1 MLGNRVAVMSRFI
14 ECRRLPPNSTAN
26 GRIKRGTRRA
36 DQVSGMGAF
45 SSVSAFD
52 GATTLRLCIVLS
64 RKLRECYLT
73 EAAGSHGRIAGAH
86 ETASWRWI
94 MVSPYRS
101 LPPLPTLRTFEA
113 VARQLSFTR
122 AADELAL
129 TQSAVS
135 HQIGAL
141 ERHLGARLF
150 SRLNPGIELTAE
162 GRIFL
167 DGARAGLDSILL
179 ATDRIRSRFR
189 VGMLTISAT
198 SAFATW
204 WLVPRLGRFAALH
217 PEIEIRIAVIEG
229 REPDLQRD
237 GADVAIVQRP
247 ARAAADSA
255 IEMPLLRETIFP
267 VCAPTLLGAGPR
279 RRIDLAEQTL
289 IECEPEGEE
298 TAELAWIIGYR
309 GSAAPMTFGHAGFV
323 LPISPRRCPPRWTA
337 LASHWAE
344 RRWSMLSL
352 RLDGWC
358 GRSASEH

>member
-1 MLGNRVAVMSRFI
+1 
-14 ECRRLPPNSTAN
+14 
-26 GRIKRGTRRA
+26 
-36 DQVSGMGAF
+36 MG
-45 SSVSAFD
+45 
-52 GATTLRLCIVLS
+52 L
-64 RKLRECYLT
+64 
-73 EAAGSHGRIAGAH
+73 
-86 ETASWRWI
+86 I

-162 GRIFL
+162 GRAFL
-167 DGARAGLDSILL
+167 EGARAGLDSILL

-189 VGMLTISAT
+189 VGMLTISAP

-217 PEIEIRIAVIEG
+217 PEIEVRIAVIEG

-237 GADVAIVQRP
+237 GVDVAIVRRP
-247 ARAAADSA
+247 ARSAVDSA
-255 IEMPLLRETIFP
+255 MEMPLLRETIFP
-267 VCAPTLLGAGPR
+267 VCAPTLLGPSPR
-279 RRIDLAEQTL
+279 HGIDLAAQTL

-298 TAELAWIIGYR
+298 TAELAWDHWLARLGGPNELR
-309 GSAAPMTFGHAGFV
+309 PRRLRFTHLAAALSAAVDGVGIALGRAPMVDAELAAGRLVRPFGKRTLIKAQKV
-323 LPISPRRCPPRWTA
+323 
-337 LASHWAE
+337 
-344 RRWSMLSL
+344 
-352 RLDGWC
+352 
-358 GRSASEH
+358 

>member
-1 MLGNRVAVMSRFI
+1 
-14 ECRRLPPNSTAN
+14 
-26 GRIKRGTRRA
+26 
-36 DQVSGMGAF
+36 
-45 SSVSAFD
+45 
-52 GATTLRLCIVLS
+52 
-64 RKLRECYLT
+64 
-73 EAAGSHGRIAGAH
+73 
-86 ETASWRWI
+86 

-162 GRIFL
+162 GRLFL
-167 DGARAGLDSILL
+167 EGARAGLDSILL

-189 VGMLTISAT
+189 VGMLTISAP

-217 PEIEIRIAVIEG
+217 PEIEVRIAVIEG

-237 GADVAIVQRP
+237 GADVAIVHRP
-247 ARAAADSA
+247 ARAAADA
-255 IEMPLLRETIFP
+255 TMEMPLLRETIFP
-267 VCAPTLLGAGPR
+267 VCAPKLLAAGSR
-279 RRIDLAEQTL
+279 RGIDLAAHTL
-289 IECEPEGEE
+289 IECEQEE
-298 TAELAWIIGYR
+298 EAAELAWDYWLARLGIANDTR
-309 GSAAPMTFGHAGFV
+309 PRRLRFSNLAAALSAAVDGVGIALGRAPMVDAELAAGRLARPFGKRTLMKAQKVYSLLWRAVPDQRVLAFRDFALDEACGCELAAG
-323 LPISPRRCPPRWTA
+323 P
-337 LASHWAE
+337 
-344 RRWSMLSL
+344 
-352 RLDGWC
+352 C
-358 GRSASEH
+358 GMPASERDSVTRPAWLANRAARRVAATPVA

>member
-1 MLGNRVAVMSRFI
+1 
-14 ECRRLPPNSTAN
+14 
-26 GRIKRGTRRA
+26 
-36 DQVSGMGAF
+36 
-45 SSVSAFD
+45 
-52 GATTLRLCIVLS
+52 
-64 RKLRECYLT
+64 
-73 EAAGSHGRIAGAH
+73 
-86 ETASWRWI
+86 

-267 VCAPTLLGAGPR
+267 VCAPTLLGRARAAASTSQSKHSSNASR
-279 RRIDLAEQTL
+279 RGRRPPS
-289 IECEPEGEE
+289 CPG
-298 TAELAWIIGYR
+298 IIGYR

-352 RLDGWC
+352 RLGGWC

>member
-1 MLGNRVAVMSRFI
+1 
-14 ECRRLPPNSTAN
+14 
-26 GRIKRGTRRA
+26 
-36 DQVSGMGAF
+36 MG
-45 SSVSAFD
+45 
-52 GATTLRLCIVLS
+52 L
-64 RKLRECYLT
+64 
-73 EAAGSHGRIAGAH
+73 
-86 ETASWRWI
+86 I

-150 SRLNPGIELTAE
+150 SRLNPGIELTDE
-162 GRIFL
+162 GRVFL
-167 DGARAGLDSILL
+167 EGARAGLDSILL

-189 VGMLTISAT
+189 VGMLTISAP

-204 WLVPRLGRFAALH
+204 WLVPRLGRFAGLH
-217 PEIEIRIAVIEG
+217 PGIEVRIGVIEG

-237 GADVAIVQRP
+237 GVDAAIVQHP
-247 ARAAADSA
+247 SCAAVDSA
-255 IEMPLLRETIFP
+255 VEMPLLRETIFP
-267 VCAPTLLGAGPR
+267 VCAPTLLRGSSRAGVSTLR
-279 RRIDLAEQTL
+279 RKRSSNASRKEKRPPSWL
-289 IECEPEGEE
+289 G
-298 TAELAWIIGYR
+298 IIGWH
-309 GSAAPMTFGHAGFV
+309 GWVAPTTFGRADFV
-323 LPISPRRCPPRWTA
+323 SPISPRRCPPRLTA
-337 LASHWAE
+337 LVSRWAE

-358 GRSASEH
+358 GHSVSEDW